1 MKHLVVHIRINVV
14 TIITLFLFTLFML
27 CIMVLIMVTNGLGA
41 RGAPQDMHV
50 VHPPYALGAPLI
62 L

>member
-1 MKHLVVHIRINVV
+1 
-14 TIITLFLFTLFML
+14 
-27 CIMVLIMVTNGLGA
+27 MVTNGLGA

-50 VHPPYALGAPLI
+50 VHPPYARGAPLI